1 MSVEDRLRFCMAPV
15 HHRPD
20 SLAPIVFRDY
30 ARQFAKRGVVRAH
43 IRSTRNQ
50 DLSAVPTNPRRLGDM
65 EEMYRVLEMYKWLA
79 TRYDCETKFP
89 DLERSIQDTNKIADS
104 IDAGLEIMSKDGL
117 VDKTSRHRRRHSTH
131 HRRRH
136 RNRSRDN
143 ESSARRRARVLR
155 RGSQVATYCK
165 TLLSYI
171 FFRLYHFF
179 AITKSCLCDRKPR
192 DRELKHLSIDS
203 IISPRLYRS
212 IDDDDDDDDDGKK
225 QNYHP
230 DQWPGNQWDVTVLQI
245 DK

>member
-89 DLERSIQDTNKIADS
+89 DLERSIQDTNKIADA
-104 IDAGLEIMSKDGL
+104 IDAGLEIMSQDGL
-117 VDKTSRHRRRHSTH
+117 IDKTKHSRRRRQGNHRRR
-131 HRRRH
+131 RRG
-136 RNRSRDN
+136 RDY
-143 ESSARRRARVLR
+143 ESSARRRARALR
-155 RGSQVATYCK
+155 RETSNR
-165 TLLSYI
+165 LFI
-171 FFRLYHFF
+171 F
-179 AITKSCLCDRKPR
+179 TRKFVPKYFS
-192 DRELKHLSIDS
+192 LA
-203 IISPRLYRS
+203 
-212 IDDDDDDDDDGKK
+212 
-225 QNYHP
+225 
-230 DQWPGNQWDVTVLQI
+230 W
-245 DK
+245 